1 MLLSKMFVPTLRE
14 DPSDAESISH
24 KLMLR
29 AGLIRQISSGIYV
42 FLPLGFRVLNKVI
55 NIVRE
60 EMNRIGAQELLM
72 PALLPKEPWD
82 ETGRWDVYGDELFKL
97 KDRKGRDFCLGPT
110 HEEIVTLIIKNTVNS
125 YKNLPILLYQIQT
138 KFRDEIRPR
147 FGVMRSREFLMKDL
161 YSFHDSWDSLSE
173 SYKKI
178 FNAYK
183 KIFDRFRLKY
193 IPVEADSGAIGGK
206 VSHEFVA
213 ESEIG
218 ECEFVVCEKCRYAAN
233 VEAAKSKLIKPEEEK
248 DEPLELVH
256 TPNIKRVEEVTSFL
270 KVPAHRLLK
279 SILYIVDGESVLA
292 IVRGDDEINEVKLK
306 NYLKA
311 KEIRLAT
318 EEEIEK
324 HTGAPLGFTGPIG
337 FNGRI
342 IVDKRAEGI
351 KGGVLGA
358 NKKNYHYKGVS
369 FGRDFESEEIVDIR
383 EVKEGDLCPVCGS
396 PLKKKIGIELGHT
409 FQLGTKY
416 SESMKAY
423 FQTKEGELKPFI
435 MGCYG
440 IGMAR
445 IIAATIEQYHDDKGI
460 VWTKEIAPY
469 HIIIIPLKEDEKIL
483 VDSKEIYEKLLH
495 GGFEV
500 VYEDRPLS
508 PGEKFKDAD
517 LIGFPYKLIFGKGY
531 LKDGLIEVKR
541 REDGEVFKVKP
552 EDIEEFLRKEIY
564 ES

>member
-1 MLLSKMFVPTLRE
+1 MLLSKMFIPTLRE

-29 AGLIRQISSGIYV
+29 AGLIRQISSGIYT
-42 FLPLGFRVLNKVI
+42 FLPLGFRVLNKVV

-72 PALLPKEPWD
+72 PALLPREPWD
-82 ETGRWDVYGDELFKL
+82 ETGRWEIYGDELFRL

-110 HEEIVTLIIKNTVNS
+110 HEEIITLIVKNTVKS
-125 YKNLPILLYQIQT
+125 YKNLPLLLYQIQT

-173 SYKKI
+173 SYREI

-183 KIFDRFRLKY
+183 RIFDRFKLKY

-206 VSHEFVA
+206 ISHEFVT

-218 ECEFVVCEKCRYAAN
+218 ECEFVFCEKCGYAAN
-233 VEAAKSKLIKPEEEK
+233 IEAAKSKLIKPEDEK

-256 TPNIKRVEEVTSFL
+256 TPGMKRVDEVSDFL
-270 KVPAHRLLK
+270 KISPERLLK
-279 SILYIVDGESVLA
+279 SILYIVDKKPVLA
-292 IVRGDDEINEVKLK
+292 VARGDDEINEVKLK

-311 KEIRLAT
+311 KEIRLAK

-324 HTGAPLGFTGPIG
+324 YTGGPLGFTGPVG

-342 IVDKRAEGI
+342 IIDRRVEGV
-351 KGGVLGA
+351 KGAVAGA
-358 NKKNYHYKGVS
+358 NKKDYHFKGVS
-369 FGRDFESEEIVDIR
+369 FSRDFNSEEIVDIR

-396 PLKKKIGIELGHT
+396 PLKKRIGIELGHT
-409 FQLGTKY
+409 FQLGTRY

-423 FQTKEGELKPFI
+423 FQTKERELKPFI

-469 HIIIIPLKEDEKIL
+469 HTVVIPLKEDEKVL
-483 VDSKEIYEKLLH
+483 SDSKDVYEELLKE
-495 GGFEV
+495 GFEV

-531 LKDGLIEVKR
+531 LKDGMIEVKR
-541 REDGEVFKVKP
+541 RSDDRVFKVRR
-552 EDIEEFLRKEIY
+552 EEIIEFLRKEIY
-564 ES
+564 EG